1 MTGDDRGTLTQE
13 IVRAIEAIV
22 MVATEPV
29 PSELLAQLCEVPTTV
44 VEAVCAELSDSYEV
58 AGHGFQMAK
67 VAGGWRF
74 QSHPDV
80 STHVE
85 RFMLDG
91 QRARLSAAALETLA
105 IIAYKQPISRLQIA
119 SVRGVD
125 PESVLRSLH
134 GRAYIAPIGRDDGPG
149 QAVLW
154 GTTPLFL
161 EKLGIASIEDLPPI
175 ASFVPDAALVE
186 ALEKTL
192 SLDGSESSSAGDDAD
207 GIR

>member
-1 MTGDDRGTLTQE
+1 MTGDDRTALTAE

-29 PSELLAQLCEVPTTV
+29 PSELLAQLCEIPTAT
-44 VEAVCAELSDSYEV
+44 VEAVCAELSESYET

-80 STHVE
+80 SGHVE

-161 EKLGIASIEDLPPI
+161 EKLGIASIDDLPPI

-192 SLDGSESSSAGDDAD
+192 SLDGAEAASAGDDAD
-207 GIR
+207 GSR